1 MSPITHFLVGWS
13 ALERTQAV
21 HRDRALI
28 AWIGLA
34 PDLDGVG
41 IVVDFFTRLL
51 GMPETNYYQE
61 LHRVYGHG
69 LPAALL
75 FTLIVAWMAESKW
88 RAALGAFVSV
98 HLHFL
103 CSSIRSGFRRL
114 I

>member
-13 ALERTQAV
+13 ALERTQTV
-21 HRDRALI
+21 HRDRALV

-75 FTLIVAWMAESKW
+75 FTLIVQLLTKLNENGENLFEDAREK
-88 RAALGAFVSV
+88 
-98 HLHFL
+98 
-103 CSSIRSGFRRL
+103 
-114 I
+114 